1 MILVS
6 EQKSTLKNCSNL
18 SRRPED
24 RSRRPE
30 DVKMLRVAVDD
41 VENILGTTNYSSFLY
56 CTNNYFV

>member
-30 DVKMLRVAVDD
+30 DVKMLRVALFT
-41 VENILGTTNYSSFLY
+41 EQG
-56 CTNNYFV
+56 